1 MIGKLQQMKEKELRL
16 RLFSVDVLKE
26 LKNVYTYKELSTL
39 FSIQESLI
47 CRYVNGRTIPSERQ
61 ALDIVNKVKSKEFL
75 YNFFID
81 KIKIYEDDYLD
92 VSQLLFYPN
101 LLRLLL
107 EIYLMRSSIIHNVTK
122 VVGIASNGIPFATLV
137 SSIVEKPLVISK
149 KYKDSVSIP
158 YVDESIKEGNG
169 IVSSIYIREDYISKK
184 DKILIVDDVIRSGK
198 TLQALYNLA
207 KKVNAK
213 VSGALIIATNTDE
226 WKRKFS
232 DSDNNITVIFR
243 I

>member
-1 MIGKLQQMKEKELRL
+1 
-16 RLFSVDVLKE
+16 
-26 LKNVYTYKELSTL
+26 
-39 FSIQESLI
+39 
-47 CRYVNGRTIPSERQ
+47 
-61 ALDIVNKVKSKEFL
+61 
-75 YNFFID
+75 
-81 KIKIYEDDYLD
+81 
-92 VSQLLFYPN
+92 
-101 LLRLLL
+101 
-107 EIYLMRSSIIHNVTK
+107 
-122 VVGIASNGIPFATLV
+122 
-137 SSIVEKPLVISK
+137 
-149 KYKDSVSIP
+149 
-158 YVDESIKEGNG
+158 GNG

>member
-16 RLFSVDVLKE
+16 RLFSVDILKE

-61 ALDIVNKVKSKEFL
+61 ALDIINKIKSKEFL
-75 YNFFID
+75 HNFFMD
-81 KIKIYEDDYLD
+81 KIRIYEDDYLD

-137 SSIVEKPLVISK
+137 SSIIEKPLVISK

-169 IVSSIYIREDYISKK
+169 VVSSIYIREDYISKK

-207 KKVNAK
+207 KKVNAR

-232 DSDNNITVIFR
+232 DNDNNITVIFR